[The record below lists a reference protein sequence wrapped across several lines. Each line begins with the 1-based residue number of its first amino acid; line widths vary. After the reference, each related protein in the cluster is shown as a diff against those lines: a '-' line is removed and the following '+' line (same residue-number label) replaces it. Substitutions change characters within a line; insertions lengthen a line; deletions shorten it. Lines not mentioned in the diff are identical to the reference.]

1 MTEMLKKYAKP
12 TVDVIFKR
20 VFGNPNNTQCLE
32 SFLSELLKVQVKC
45 LEILSCEP
53 VKDNP
58 STKSVRLDILAK
70 LNGRTEVNIEVQV
83 KKDSGTLKRS
93 LYYWSKLYSNQ
104 LRVGEIYDDLR
115 PVISIFLLNFVGFP
129 KSDEFMHKYV
139 LKEQASN
146 LDYLGDE
153 QPLGLHFIELPK
165 FKTPKSVPEKTLE
178 KWLLFFK
185 TDDDNVMEEL
195 KMSDKNLF
203 QAVSDVELA
212 AMNPKD
218 RMSYDAR
225 IAGELDLLSAL
236 ESNRR
241 EGRQEGKEEGKEEGK
256 LEGKLE
262 GKHMATLNHFTKLAN
277 KKFPN
282 MSAALK
288 DKIFMMSDD
297 QLEHHMLM
305 LFDYPDQ
312 ETFEKA
318 LWEVI
323 GNK

>member
-1 MTEMLKKYAKP
+1 MPEMLKKYAKP

-93 LYYWSKLYSNQ
+93 LYYWSRLYSNQ

-115 PVISIFLLNFVGFP
+115 PVISVFLLNFVGFP
-129 KSDEFMHKYV
+129 KSDEFIHKYV
-139 LKEQASN
+139 LKEQSSN
-146 LDYLGDE
+146 LEYLGEE

-165 FKTPKSVPEKTLE
+165 FKNPAAVPEKTLE

-185 TDDDNVMEEL
+185 TDNDNVMEEL
-195 KMSDKNLF
+195 KMSDKYLF

-212 AMNPKD
+212 AMSPKD

-225 IAGELDLLSAL
+225 VAGELDMYSAF

-241 EGRQEGKEEGKEEGK
+241 AGKHEGRQEGRQEGRAEGQ
-256 LEGKLE
+256 
-262 GKHMATLNHFTKLAN
+262 HIATLNHFTKLAN

-282 MSAALK
+282 MSVALK
-288 DKIFMMSDD
+288 DKIFMMSDE
-297 QLEHHMLM
+297 QLEQQMLM
-305 LFDYPDQ
+305 ILDYPDQ

-323 GNK
+323 GNT